1 MFLFS
6 KEVNMTIEQCKKC
19 SLKEYIISGIV
30 IYSFCKLVFNV
41 YEFNEDSI
49 ICRDF
54 IWNGELSK

>member
-1 MFLFS
+1 
-6 KEVNMTIEQCKKC
+6 MTIEQCKKC

-30 IYSFCKLVFNV
+30 IYSFCKLDFNV